1 MAGVPA
7 DAALAALLRHSRRI
21 AVLGY
26 STNPLRASHSVS
38 QYLQSVGY
46 AVVGVNP
53 TAAAGVASGA
63 AEVKVVPSLRE
74 AHELFAASAGGE
86 TPIDIVDV
94 FRNSAALPEVLAEIE
109 TLPALP
115 KAVWLQEGV
124 SHPAVE
130 AELAA
135 KGVAVVA
142 NRCILK
148 DHDRLLGSN
157 L

>member
-53 TAAAGVASGA
+53 TAAAGVASG
-63 AEVKVVPSLRE
+63 ELKVVPSLRE
-74 AHELFAASAGGE
+74 AHELFAASAVGE

-124 SHPAVE
+124 SDTAVE
-130 AELAA
+130 ATLAA
-135 KGVAVVA
+135 KGVTVVA